1 MNGYSLQK
9 TSTPEGPYV
18 PTGGITKADGLDLV
32 AQLDAGVEI
41 IADLS
46 TETVLKT
53 TYATMLRRIECK
65 ANIMQ
70 VTMS

>member
-9 TSTPEGPYV
+9 ISTPEGPYV
-18 PTGGITKADGLDLV
+18 PTGGISKADGQALV

-46 TETVLKT
+46 TLTVNKT
-53 TYATMLRRIECK
+53 TL
-65 ANIMQ
+65 
-70 VTMS
+70 VT

>member
-1 MNGYSLQK
+1 MGAIIYNVNNPLYSSMNGYSLQK

-32 AQLDAGVEI
+32 AQLDAGVSI

-46 TETVLKT
+46 TETVNKT
-53 TYATMLRRIECK
+53 T
-65 ANIMQ
+65 
-70 VTMS
+70 